1 MKPGQ
6 PRVSLTMI
14 EKLIHFEVPEANLD
28 AFTTTLVLGTLEA
41 MRSGLWPLEAGMW
54 TLGRPIFREP
64 LKQAGLHRELVA
76 VLEEVDELAALADLR
91 GRPAADARLDEM
103 ITTVRLRL
111 SPTAANLW
119 RATVR

>member
-1 MKPGQ
+1 MPAAAT
-6 PRVSLTMI
+6 PENLM
-14 EKLIHFEVPEANLD
+14 HFDVPEADLD

-41 MRSGLWPLEAGMW
+41 IRSGLWPLEAGIW

-64 LKQAGLHRELVA
+64 LKRAGLRKELVA
-76 VLEEVDELAALADLR
+76 VLGEVDELSALADVR

-103 ITTVRLRL
+103 IATVRRCL
-111 SPTAANLW
+111 PATAEQMW